1 MCVRPSPNE
10 KKNVLSS
17 GRPISLQ
24 CGARVIG
31 RPHSRS
37 APHRNKRRAAH
48 HHGRASLAVSVFE
61 SIGHTRTHT
70 HKAKQS
76 KATKKIQRKNHWI
89 IKHTHPSKKKEGL
102 SIWLCSCHA
111 QRQKWPVEGQKKKR
125 GKKFVIIWFAAGP
138 FNGVTATTGFD
149 FLFHW
154 RFLPKWNSVKLVP
167 TRRCFYA

>member
-125 GKKFVIIWFAAGP
+125 EEIRNNLICSGAIQ
-138 FNGVTATTGFD
+138 
-149 FLFHW
+149 W
-154 RFLPKWNSVKLVP
+154 RDGDDRL
-167 TRRCFYA
+167 